1 MKPRYVE
8 GLARCSAQDN
18 ILLKFLPKRR
28 KHNMPMSFIG
38 KVTMYLIRDNNNL
51 VLKTDF
57 THFSKLRLS
66 PYTPYRI
73 VWAAQ
78 YKKLHFFVNYLP
90 LKILKVNAVLPI
102 LIYKPVVHKLPPV
115 EHNCLRKRIVH
126 RLLDEHTI
134 TLFCECPHSY

>member
-1 MKPRYVE
+1 MKPRNVE
-8 GLARCSAQDN
+8 GLARRSAQDN
-18 ILLKFLPKRR
+18 ILLKFLPKRW
-28 KHNMPMSFIG
+28 KHNLLMSFIG

-73 VWAAQ
+73 VRAAQ
-78 YKKLHFFVNYLP
+78 YEKLHIFVNYLP

-115 EHNCLRKRIVH
+115 EHDCLRKRIVH
-126 RLLDEHTI
+126 RLLDEHTV